1 MILLDLYYYDNKITK
16 KSLKFGAKVKIK
28 FILAI
33 FLCIALS
40 VFGQTDLDIPITPSK
55 DQELDRAAG
64 YSRTLSNFDG
74 SINAYARLK
83 AYINLLDSK
92 GMQALK
98 SHPSY
103 PKLGDIYMYG
113 AIYLEKEFKEDKI
126 IELYE
131 KALELRAEPNSNY
144 KLALKYKT
152 KYDNAVKKNDLEKEM
167 EYGKKVY
174 EYLNNYITLSGNK
187 SQKYKEILEYF
198 SIYK

>member
-1 MILLDLYYYDNKITK
+1 MKTKIISIILFSTM
-16 KSLKFGAKVKIK
+16 
-28 FILAI
+28 
-33 FLCIALS
+33 IALS
-40 VFGQTDLDIPITPSK
+40 QEGLDIPITPSK

-64 YSRTLSNFDG
+64 YSRTLSDFDK
-74 SINAYARLK
+74 SLNSYAKLK
-83 AYINLLDSK
+83 AYISLLDSK
-92 GMQALK
+92 GMKALK
-98 SHPSY
+98 EHPSY

-144 KLALKYKT
+144 QLAKMYKT
-152 KYDNAVKKNDLEKEM
+152 KYDKAVKNNDLDKEQ

-174 EYLNNYITLSGNK
+174 EHLNTYLVLSGNK
-187 SQKYKEILEYF
+187 SGKYDEILKYF